1 MKLIVRLL
9 PAFIAL
15 FLLIQSATAQTIVNT
30 EHGYR
35 FLNHTNRPGPKALPG
50 QTIVVH
56 VDTWVGDSL
65 MANTRLLG
73 SPREYKL
80 FEKDKLPKDRVPPL
94 YDAVLLMTESDSG
107 TVYQAIDSTIRA
119 VLPPELKS
127 QKDVRYNISLIKIIT
142 AAQLEAKQA
151 ENAKKLE
158 TVKAQSTTLAAAYK
172 AGTLK
177 DLKKTASGLQYM
189 VHEQGT
195 GARIVAN
202 EAVKAHYYGCLTDG
216 SPFDNSFERNEPL
229 PFTTG
234 IGQMIAGF
242 DEGAQLLNHGGR
254 ATLFIPYQLAY
265 GEEGT
270 PGGPIPA
277 KADLIFYIE
286 MQ

>member
-9 PAFIAL
+9 PAVIAI
-15 FLLIQSATAQTIVNT
+15 FLLIQSAAAQTIVNT

-119 VLPPELKS
+119 ILPPELKS
-127 QKDVRYNISLIKIIT
+127 QKDVRYNISLLKIIT
-142 AAQLEAKQA
+142 AEQLEAKKS
-151 ENAKKLE
+151 ENTKKLE
-158 TVKAQSTTLAAAYK
+158 TVKAQTNTLAAAYK
-172 AGTLK
+172 AGSIK
-177 DLKKTASGLQYM
+177 DLKKTASGLQYII
-189 VHEQGT
+189 HEQGK
-195 GARIVAN
+195 GAPIQKN
-202 EAVKAHYYGCLTDG
+202 EPVKAHYYGSLTDG
-216 SPFDNSFERNEPL
+216 TMFDNSFERNEAL

-234 IGQMIAGF
+234 IGQMIPGF

-254 ATLFIPYQLAY
+254 ATLFIPYQLGY